1 MTRTAAALALALL
14 AGPSLSR
21 ADDGEADE
29 GGLPERLG
37 PFAIETDDGAARLRP
52 TFGAQLRLG
61 VEDRDLGGAPDAS
74 VDLSFPRLRVGLRG
88 SFLDE
93 RVEVALQL
101 NVWPEQL
108 ELIDAYLGATLLPEL
123 RLRAGQ
129 FKIPF
134 TLYREQSFLDLAT
147 TDWPLTTR
155 WFGSERQLGL
165 MAHDMREGAS
175 GFVYAVGVFGG
186 QNRRAAHARE
196 LPGAYGEE
204 PPNPSDLSD
213 PSAPL
218 LHAELVGRVAH
229 LASDVHPE
237 TNLDV
242 SGEPELRHAVALSA
256 AWDTDPVHR
265 QDFLLRVAPEV
276 MLKWSGLSLVVIGY
290 LGLAETRDGSV
301 ILAATGGFA
310 ELGWSAHRHLQLAL
324 RYARVHL
331 LSDLRADARA
341 YAASIEPADPAAHD
355 AWQAQYGGAGHVR
368 ARHELALGVTVPI
381 LGRSLAWQSDAGW
394 LRTERDDGA
403 RDDVQVRTQLQ
414 LAF

>member
-21 ADDGEADE
+21 ADE
-29 GGLPERLG
+29 GQESGLPERLG
-37 PFAIETDDGAARLRP
+37 PFTIETEDGAARLRP
-52 TFGAQLRLG
+52 TLGAQLRLT
-61 VEDRDLGGAPDAS
+61 VEDRELGEGGRDTR
-74 VDLSFPRLRVGLRG
+74 VDLRFPRLRVGLRA

-165 MAHDMREGAS
+165 MAHDMRRDAS
-175 GFVYAVGVFGG
+175 GFAYAIGVFGG

-196 LPGAYGEE
+196 LPRVYGEE

-213 PSAPL
+213 PSAPA

-237 TNLDV
+237 SNFDL
-242 SGEPELRHAVALSA
+242 SGEPELRHAAALSA

-276 MLKWSGLSLVVIGY
+276 MLKWSGLSLVAIGY
-290 LGLAETRDGSV
+290 LGLAETLDGSV
-301 ILAATGGFA
+301 MLAAAGGFV

-355 AWQAQYGGAGHVR
+355 AWQAQYGGVGHVR